1 MNDDI
6 IKKMCRI
13 SQERNILQE
22 MQDNE
27 NADKYLIIK
36 NDSPQFGSLRQSME
50 STLRKTIGDITIKD
64 DALKY
69 YPDMNDVTLDGFI
82 SGVNIKFQFRLYEPS
97 GVGVFITC
105 ADLQLSEENSKTI
118 QKIRAAFLNWKNSF
132 VEDDSIMK
140 DLQAAAR
147 KAEQ

>member
-1 MNDDI
+1 
-6 IKKMCRI
+6 MCRT

-27 NADKYLIIK
+27 NAGKYLIIK

-140 DLQAAAR
+140 DLQNAAR

>member
-1 MNDDI
+1 
-6 IKKMCRI
+6 MCRT

-50 STLRKTIGDITIKD
+50 STLHKTIGDITIKD

-140 DLQAAAR
+140 DLQTAAR